1 MVVILGVEEGNMVRI
16 IAVPIMGQ
24 DSLLKEYQ
32 IINYRLTNVLST
44 DKETHLDI
52 PYTLSKNT

>member
-32 IINYRLTNVLST
+32 IINYRLTNVLSI
-44 DKETHLDI
+44 DKDI
-52 PYTLSKNT
+52 WIFHIH